1 MVIRTVYVKLDDA
14 HANPAE
20 RARLGAISREQLAA
34 VPGVTGVKVGQP
46 ADEGAE
52 AAWDLLLMVHFAN
65 IADVAPYAVH
75 PLHVAYLN
83 EVLNPVAVVK
93 KAWNFEVG

>member
-1 MVIRTVYVKLDDA
+1 MVIRTVYVKLDEA
-14 HANPAE
+14 HANPSE
-20 RARLGAISREQLAA
+20 RARLGELSRARLAA
-34 VPGVTGVKVGQP
+34 VPGVTAVKIGQP

-52 AAWDLLLMVHFAN
+52 AAWDLLLMVHFAH
-65 IADVAPYAVH
+65 IADVPPYQVH
-75 PLHVAYLN
+75 PLHVAYLD

>member
-20 RARLGAISREQLAA
+20 RTRLGEVSRERLAA
-34 VPGVTGVKVGQP
+34 VPGVTSVKVGQP
-46 ADEGAE
+46 ADDGAL
-52 AAWDLLLMVHFAN
+52 AAWDLLLMVHFDR
-65 IADVAPYAVH
+65 IEDVEPYRVH
-75 PLHVAYLN
+75 PLHLAYLD